1 MSENTEM
8 TGDVLLERMGVGTR
22 KSYYAGRGAKLADLN
37 GNNLIR
43 AYKIL
48 RDEVSQEAADQ
59 FATTVNAIRELSACN
74 FIDAMRRLHANGWQF
89 DQSVLQ
95 PGVEYDDMSSHAEAL
110 GIAATAWHGMRY
122 RDETGSIKW
131 YFREELKKLHEEN
144 TEQ

>member
-1 MSENTEM
+1 MSENVEL

-37 GNNLIR
+37 GKNLIR

-59 FATTVNAIRELSACN
+59 FTKTVNAIRELSACN
-74 FIDAMRRLHANGWQF
+74 FIDAMRRLYANGWQF

-95 PGVEYDDMSSHAEAL
+95 PGVEYSDMSTHAEAFGIVATTL
-110 GIAATAWHGMRY
+110 GGMRD

-131 YFREELKKLHEEN
+131 YFREDLEKLREESV
-144 TEQ
+144 EE